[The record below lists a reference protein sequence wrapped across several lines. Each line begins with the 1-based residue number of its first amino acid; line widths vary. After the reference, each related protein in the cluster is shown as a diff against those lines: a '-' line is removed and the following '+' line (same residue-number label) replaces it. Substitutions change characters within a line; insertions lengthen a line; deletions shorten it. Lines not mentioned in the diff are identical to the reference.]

1 MNGLPNS
8 LLVQSDF
15 GGIRSGRLSKTRR
28 NLSRPMV
35 NGEAAAARRWVRDI
49 VETEGLGTTAVA
61 AEGRK
66 FLEEADESAS
76 F

>member
-1 MNGLPNS
+1 
-8 LLVQSDF
+8 
-15 GGIRSGRLSKTRR
+15 
-28 NLSRPMV
+28 MV

-61 AEGRK
+61 ADGRK
-66 FLEEADESAS
+66 FLEEADKSAS